1 MILNQYIKQIQD
13 AAPDF
18 DLSALDV
25 SKNPDFDLALPL
37 FKLAVLTKQKPA
49 EIFLAIEQKIA
60 NLNIIQELVF
70 LNGFLNIKLNQ
81 DKFKA
86 DLFKVLVKENVNFP
100 VFKKNNRKYFID
112 YSSPNVA
119 KFFSV
124 GHLRSTVIGNSLKQI
139 LKCAG
144 SEVYGENYLGD
155 WGTQFGKMIYA
166 YENWLDTSEFQKNPL
181 EHLQSLY
188 VRFHKEAEDNPA
200 LEDKAREIFKKLE
213 DKTEKYLELWR
224 QFREISIVEFLKV
237 YRTLGVEFENISG
250 ESFYNNK
257 MQPVLAKLNE
267 MKILEKDAGAKIVR
281 LGEDIPPAL
290 LVRSDGATLYLT
302 RDLTALEYR
311 KKLHNFTDIL
321 YVVGNE
327 QKLHFEQLK
336 RLTKIYGIDTNITH
350 VGFGLV
356 LTNGKKMSTR
366 EGKTKGLK
374 ALLDLAITGA
384 KNIILEKRPETKEI
398 DYLAEKI
405 GVGAIIFNDLKNDRT
420 LDFEFN
426 LNQALKFEG
435 QTGPYIQY
443 TVVRIASILDGQT
456 PDFTKF
462 DSKYLTKDF
471 WPVLKL
477 IDSFKETIEKAAEN
491 LMPSTVAKYLLNVCA
506 SFNKLYAQ
514 THFIVEDSLVQ
525 NANLCFLYFVRL
537 VLEKGLKLLG
547 IYPIDKM

>member
-1 MILNQYIKQIQD
+1 MVLNQYIKRIQD
-13 AAPDF
+13 LVPEF
-18 DLSALDV
+18 DLSALDL
-25 SKNPDFDLALPL
+25 SKNPEFDLALPL
-37 FKLAVLTKQKPA
+37 FKLAAENKQKPQD
-49 EIFLAIEQKIA
+49 IFLALEQKIK
-60 NLNIIQELVF
+60 NLSIVQELVF

-81 DKFKA
+81 LEFKK
-86 DLFKVLVKENVNFP
+86 DLFKVLIKENSAFP
-100 VFKKNNRKYFID
+100 VFTPNDRAYFID

-139 LKCAG
+139 LKYTG
-144 SEVYGENYLGD
+144 SSVFGENYLGD

-166 YENWLDTSEFQKNPL
+166 YENWLDAAEFKKNPL
-181 EHLQSLY
+181 QHLQSLY
-188 VRFHKEAEDNPA
+188 VRFHKEAE
-200 LEDKAREIFKKLE
+200 ARPELDDEARAIFKKLE
-213 DKTEKYLELWR
+213 DKNEKYLELWR
-224 QFREISIVEFLKV
+224 QFREISIAEFLKI
-237 YRTLGVEFENISG
+237 YKLLGVEFENISG
-250 ESFYNNK
+250 ESYYNDK
-257 MQPVLAKLNE
+257 MQPVIDKL
-267 MKILEKDAGAKIVR
+267 KSLKVLKTDAGAQIVL

-290 LVRSDGATLYLT
+290 LVRKDGATLYLT
-302 RDLTALEYR
+302 RDLTALEHR
-311 KKLHNFTDIL
+311 LNKHNFTDIL

-336 RLTKIYGIDTNITH
+336 RLTKIYGLDTNINH

-366 EGKTKGLK
+366 EGKTKGLH
-374 ALLDLAITGA
+374 ALLDLAIDGA
-384 KNIILEKRPETKEI
+384 KSIILEKRPETKEI

-435 QTGPYIQY
+435 QTGPYVQY
-443 TVVRIASILDGQT
+443 TIVRIASILEGKT
-456 PDFTKF
+456 PDFKKF
-462 DSKYLTKDF
+462 NEDYLTKEF

-477 IDSFKETIEKAAEN
+477 IDSFKSTIAKSAET
-491 LMPSTVAKYLLNVCA
+491 LMPSTVAKYLLNLCA

-514 THFIVEDSLVQ
+514 THFTVADKLVE
-525 NANLCFLYFVRL
+525 NTNMCFLYFVRL

-547 IYPIDKM
+547 ICPIDKM